1 MFNDPTRPACR
12 ISPAGASSFG
22 VSVIEYALLFGLGFL
37 AAAFLAMLVAPAI
50 QKRIVIYAENRL
62 KATMPLSPQEVR
74 AQRDMARAAFA
85 AEQSRTQQEL
95 TQERERRV
103 ALQISQDN
111 LSQEAQRL
119 RSENAGLKMQM
130 DQMNT
135 EAGDLRSALR
145 LKETQ
150 LLEAQE
156 KISGL
161 ELSLSEQLAAFEDLQ
176 RQSLRVA
183 ADRDNAKIDLAARN
197 TQMENDRYRVKSL
210 REERDELRREVKLL
224 TNRAKEAEQRL
235 AQEEHKALRL
245 SDRLAREQAGLADR
259 DTLIERR
266 SNEIQRLR
274 DKIKAISAE
283 SREARR
289 QMKALPAGERKA
301 GRKPGSVNA
310 LSGDEMAI
318 TPDTVEDMKDEVRH
332 QATALAERFQKSR
345 NANHDAALR
354 EELSSLAARMVA
366 ITAAEEGA
374 ASPVHDIIDQLPASA
389 EGAERSLADRIRA
402 IMP

>member
-1 MFNDPTRPACR
+1 M
-12 ISPAGASSFG
+12 
-22 VSVIEYALLFGLGFL
+22 IEYVLLFGLGFL
-37 AAAFLAMLVAPAI
+37 AAALLAMLVAPAI

-95 TQERERRV
+95 NQERDRRV
-103 ALQISQDN
+103 TLQVAQET
-111 LSQEAQRL
+111 LSGEAQKL
-119 RSENAGLKMQM
+119 RAENAALKMQM

-145 LKETQ
+145 QKETQ

-161 ELSLSEQLAAFEDLQ
+161 ELSLSEQAAAIEDLQ
-176 RQSLRVA
+176 RQSHRIA
-183 ADRDNAKIDLAARN
+183 ADRDNARIDLAARN
-197 TQMENDRYRVKSL
+197 TQAENDRYRVQAL
-210 REERDELRREVKLL
+210 REERDSLRREVKLL
-224 TNRAKEAEQRL
+224 TTRAKEAEQRL
-235 AQEEHKALRL
+235 QQEEHKNFRL

-266 SNEIQRLR
+266 ASEIQRLR

-289 QMKALPAGERKA
+289 QMKSLPERKSGRKAGTATLPAGDE
-301 GRKPGSVNA
+301 PPVTPESVN
-310 LSGDEMAI
+310 E
-318 TPDTVEDMKDEVRH
+318 TKDEARH
-332 QATALAERFQKSR
+332 QAAALAERFQKSR
-345 NANHDAALR
+345 NTANDAALR
-354 EELSSLAARMVA
+354 DELASLAARMVA
-366 ITAAEEGA
+366 ITAAEEGET
-374 ASPVHDIIDQLPASA
+374 SPIHDLVDQPTPAND
-389 EGAERSLADRIRA
+389 GAGRSLAERIRA